1 MLGIPVCFLFN
12 NHNYV
17 LYYSY
22 QLIEEVGELK
32 AFKTEQSQKI
42 SYLEYKLVLNTM
54 LNIALSLCFLTL
66 CIGTELVQV
75 ILIQT

>member
-42 SYLEYKLVLNTM
+42 SCLEYKLVVNTM
-54 LNIALSLCFLTL
+54 LNIALCFLTL